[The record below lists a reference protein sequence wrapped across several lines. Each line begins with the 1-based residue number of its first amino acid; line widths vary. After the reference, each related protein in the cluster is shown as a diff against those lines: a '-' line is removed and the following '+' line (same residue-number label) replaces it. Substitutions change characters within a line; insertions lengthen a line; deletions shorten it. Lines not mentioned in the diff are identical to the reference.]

1 VQKNRKYIVKSS
13 EKAWKSRVLG
23 RSVGGGTYQIH
34 MGCIEIM
41 DNCFLG
47 SESII
52 LPGVMIGPNAVV
64 AAGAVVTKDVSEG
77 SIVGGNLAKV
87 IGKLEDLLDKRKNEI
102 NVSNDKYA
110 RTADLWK
117 EFNEKHFGSEEN

>member
-1 VQKNRKYIVKSS
+1 
-13 EKAWKSRVLG
+13 
-23 RSVGGGTYQIH
+23 
-34 MGCIEIM
+34 M